1 MCSLENKVQKY
12 ISVEYNLRIYFTNL
26 QSKTGLCLL
35 VTDVCFEGGKTFW
48 LERCQYFNR
57 FFASIDCSV
66 WKTDSGKTGKH
77 FAALA
82 HTEHTTERWRQELWP
97 LPSFSLSSSKRT
109 KQKSNGKRKIGMCR
123 AGQGQKSTGR
133 GGAGAGVKIQSILW
147 ENIHPQCGFHIH
159 IFTTFHIFTWQWVS
173 EGNIYQN
180 LVFFLVITVLNFNGL
195 STLTAGQGKACIC
208 GVGRASLR
216 ECVREQ
222 IHVVIFLFQ

>member
-12 ISVEYNLRIYFTNL
+12 ISVEYYLRIYFTNL

-109 KQKSNGKRKIGMCR
+109 KQKSNRKRKKIGWECR
-123 AGQGQKSTGR
+123 NVRGQGQKTE
-133 GGAGAGVKIQSILW
+133 GGGGVKIQSILW
-147 ENIHPQCGFHIH
+147 ENKHPQCGFHIH

-180 LVFFLVITVLNFNGL
+180 LVLFLVITVLNFNGL
-195 STLTAGQGKACIC
+195 STFTVGQGKIC